1 MFKKDITPKNISLL
15 LLIFAL
21 WLAMISGC
29 SSADKSNLSQPL
41 SVSSPSQKAVITPV
55 PATPQPPP
63 QIDGKITKQELGA
76 DWAFTVDEGI
86 LACDGK
92 NGVGAI
98 TFTANNKTYAVN
110 GSAKQTNKY
119 EPIDSIWA
127 EDPSIKG
134 AKKNIGTIIQ
144 RGLKLCK

>member
-1 MFKKDITPKNISLL
+1 MIKKVKTVKNSLELITV
-15 LLIFAL
+15 FTL
-21 WLAMISGC
+21 WLGLILGC
-29 SSADKSNLSQPL
+29 NNGVGNSNSS
-41 SVSSPSQKAVITPV
+41 
-55 PATPQPPP
+55 QPPP
-63 QIDGKITKQELGA
+63 VAISTAKTLTTPIQTPQSTPQIEGKITKQELGA

-92 NGVGAI
+92 NGVGAV
-98 TFTANNKTYAVN
+98 TFTANSKTYAVN

-134 AKKNIGTIIQ
+134 VKKNIGTIIQ